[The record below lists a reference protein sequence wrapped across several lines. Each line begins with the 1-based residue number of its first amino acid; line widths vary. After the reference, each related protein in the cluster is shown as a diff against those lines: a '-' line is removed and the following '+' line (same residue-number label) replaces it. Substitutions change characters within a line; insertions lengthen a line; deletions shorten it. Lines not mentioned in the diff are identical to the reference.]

1 LKNISA
7 AYKFRTMVRLQDENQ
22 MSIGQL
28 ASAGG
33 VGVETV
39 RYYQR
44 LGLIALPARP
54 SSGGLSG
61 GTRKYGAP
69 DIERLSFIRS
79 AQAAGFTLKQIAR
92 LIELD
97 ATSDRAEV
105 RQMARSRIDALDLQI
120 KELKRARASL
130 NRLADRCDDTDGGPC
145 PILKAFEV

>member
-1 LKNISA
+1 LKNVSA
-7 AYKFRTMVRLQDENQ
+7 AYKFRTMVRLQDKNQ

-28 ASAGG
+28 AREGG

-44 LGLIALPARP
+44 FGLMALPARP

-61 GTRKYGAP
+61 GTRKYGP
-69 DIERLSFIRS
+69 QDVERLKFIRS

-105 RQMARSRIDALDLQI
+105 REMARNRIGALDLQI

-130 NRLADRCDDTDGGPC
+130 NRLADRCDDIEGGPC